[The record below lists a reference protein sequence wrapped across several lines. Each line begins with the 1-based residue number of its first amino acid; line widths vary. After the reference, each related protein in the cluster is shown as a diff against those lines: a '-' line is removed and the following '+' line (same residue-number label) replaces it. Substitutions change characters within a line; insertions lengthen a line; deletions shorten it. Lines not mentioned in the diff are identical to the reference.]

1 MNETLG
7 FCALCGAKRKLMQSH
22 IVPKFVLKWLKNTSA
37 TGFMYSPENPN
48 LRVQDAKRVALLCA
62 KCENM
67 FSKLEHYF
75 AEHIFFPRHN
85 EGIDK
90 FAYDESL
97 LRFVVSL
104 SWRLLHVDL
113 RYLMNKTPIISQHAE
128 QVLKIWKNYLL
139 ENRDDPGSYEHHIF
153 FLDLVESTTGVIL
166 PPGFQWYTLRA
177 IDATLAYGE
186 NQAYVYMKLP
196 GMVLVSCIYP
206 PKLEGWLGTKIE
218 KSGEITVPQEITSS
232 WLGGLMVDRAKMGL
246 KTEISE
252 YKKKR
257 ILRSMARNRE
267 KALLSKSL
275 EIFLAE
281 SRRERKGRK
290 KEYPLLQELINII
303 EIGEINSMLPKE
315 TRALRQLQINV
326 VANALA
332 STDSNQAQRIEQDL
346 KRAVLDARRTGQDK
360 AVISDV
366 GNLVVVFRTCLTFSK
381 EQRQRWIAEKLEE
394 LENNPLLSKANVVLV
409 IAWNPE
415 NKQHPSFEYGFQL
428 R

>member
-1 MNETLG
+1 
-7 FCALCGAKRKLMQSH
+7 MQSH
-22 IVPKFVLKWLKNTSA
+22 IVPKFVLKWLKTTSA

-48 LRVQDAKRVALLCA
+48 LRVQNAKRVALLCA

-75 AEHIFFPRHN
+75 AEYIFYPRHD
-85 EGIDK
+85 EGIDN
-90 FAYDESL
+90 FPYEESL
-97 LRFVVSL
+97 LRFVTSL

-113 RYLMNKTPIISQHAE
+113 RYLVNKTSVSQYGE
-128 QVLKIWKNYLL
+128 QALKTWKNYLL
-139 ENRDDPGSYEHHIF
+139 GDCDDPGHYEHHIF
-153 FLDLVESTTGVIL
+153 LLDLVESTTGVIL

-177 IDATLAYGE
+177 IDATLVYGE

-196 GMVLVSCIYP
+196 GMVLVSCIHP

-218 KSGEITVPQEITSS
+218 KSGEIRVPQVITSS
-232 WLGGLMVDRAKMGL
+232 WLVGLMVDRARMSL

-252 YKKKR
+252 YKKKK
-257 ILRSMARNRE
+257 ILRSMVRNRQ

-275 EIFLAE
+275 EILLAE
-281 SRRERKGRK
+281 SKRERKGRK

-303 EIGEINSMLPKE
+303 EIGEIDATLSKE

-326 VANALA
+326 VADALA
-332 STDSNQAQRIEQDL
+332 NTDNNQAQRIEQDL
-346 KRAVLDARRTGQDK
+346 KRSVLDARRRGQDET
-360 AVISDV
+360 VISDA
-366 GNLVVVFRTCLTFSK
+366 GNLAVVFRTCLAFSK

-394 LENNPLLSKANVVLV
+394 SENNPLLSKANVVLAV
-409 IAWNPE
+409 AWNPE
-415 NKQHPSFEYGFQL
+415 NKRHPSFEYGFQL